1 MLTLQERDSALQAFL
16 TKHFPKSDPSV
27 VRSDFD
33 GDGNPDY
40 ALLLKNDKRG
50 KTILVV
56 ALCTGDSQGKSV
68 YHVDVSDNSS
78 FVYIRPVLVG
88 SRVSQTEAISTRGS
102 SPVRL
107 KFEGIRLTNYEQAEV
122 VLSGKASSRRSRRF
136 KLPMSAAALR
146 QPVSGREH
154 FAVGVQHPVKR
165 DGG

>member
-40 ALLLKNDKRG
+40 ALPLKNDKRG

-78 FVYIRPVLVG
+78 FVYNGPCWSDRECPKQRQYRPG
-88 SRVSQTEAISTRGS
+88 A
-102 SPVRL
+102 VR
-107 KFEGIRLTNYEQAEV
+107 Q
-122 VLSGKASSRRSRRF
+122 
-136 KLPMSAAALR
+136 
-146 QPVSGREH
+146 
-154 FAVGVQHPVKR
+154 
-165 DGG
+165 